1 MSWFVVIGG
10 LLFVGILIVLVRP
23 LLKQQGDG
31 AVDAMEV
38 RDLNLKVLRDQAAEL
53 EVSFR
58 DGLIEKATYEQAKH
72 ELERRTLDDVGQKSA
87 VVGLGKKKNALAVLL
102 AVLVPVAVF
111 SLYALLG
118 TPDAI
123 TGKPVVKSSPEG
135 EHALSAEQIS
145 AMVER
150 LALRLQENPN
160 DGQGWLMLG
169 RSYAV
174 LGRYPESAAAFGRA
188 LSMLPPDAQHYADFA
203 DIVAMAQ
210 GKRLTGEPEKLV
222 RRSLE
227 IDPNN
232 IKALALSGTIAFD
245 GQNYQ
250 LAIREWQKVVAL
262 VPEGSPVAAGIQG
275 SIRDAEN
282 RLAIS
287 GKQVD
292 ETKSQA
298 KNESAIVAKVA
309 GVVDLDPKFK
319 SSVKQDDTVFIFARA
334 VDGPKMPVAMLRK
347 KISDLPFKFS
357 LDDSM
362 SMTPQFKLSTVG
374 KVIVG
379 ARVSKSGDALARA
392 GDMEGISSAISVGT
406 ENVRIIIGNT
416 VQ

>member
-10 LLFVGILIVLVRP
+10 LLFVGILIVLIRP
-23 LLKQQGDG
+23 LLKQQGEAALD
-31 AVDAMEV
+31 AVEV

-53 EVSFR
+53 EVAFR
-58 DGLIEKATYEQAKH
+58 AGQLDKMAYEQAKQ
-72 ELERRTLDDVGQKSA
+72 ELERRTLDDVGQKTA
-87 VVGLGKKKNALAVLL
+87 AIGLGGKKNLLAVLL
-102 AVLVPVAVF
+102 VILVPAVVF
-111 SLYALLG
+111 SLYTLLG
-118 TPDAI
+118 TPNAI
-123 TGKPVVKSSPEG
+123 TGKAVAKGSPEG

-145 AMVER
+145 GMVER

-188 LSMLPPDAQHYADFA
+188 LAMLAPDAQHYADFA
-203 DIVAMAQ
+203 DIVAMSQ
-210 GKRLTGEPEKLV
+210 GKSLTGEPEKLV
-222 RRSLE
+222 RRALE

-245 GQNYQ
+245 RQNYQ

-262 VPEGSPVAAGIQG
+262 VPEGSPVAGGIQG

-298 KNESAIVAKVA
+298 KVENVIVAKVA
-309 GVVDLDPKFK
+309 GVLELDPKFK
-319 SSVKQDDTVFIFARA
+319 SSVTADDTVFIFARA

-347 KISDLPFKFS
+347 KVSDLPLKFS

-374 KVIVG
+374 KVLVG

-392 GDMEGISSAISVGT
+392 GDMEGMSGPISVGA
-406 ENVRIIIGNT
+406 ENVRIIIANV

>member
-31 AVDAMEV
+31 AVITMEI
-38 RDLNLKVLRDQAAEL
+38 RDLNLKVLRDQVAEL

-58 DGLIEKATYEQAKH
+58 DGQIDKTAYEQAKQ
-72 ELERRTLDDVGQKSA
+72 ELERRTLDDVGQKTA
-87 VVGLGKKKNALAVLL
+87 VVGLGKKKNVLAVLL
-102 AVLVPVAVF
+102 AVLVPVVVF

-123 TGKPVVKSSPEG
+123 TGKPVAKSSQEG

-210 GKRLTGEPEKLV
+210 GKSLTGEPEKLV

-232 IKALALSGTIAFD
+232 IKALALAGTIAFD
-245 GQNYQ
+245 RQNYQ
-250 LAIREWQKVVAL
+250 LAIREWQKVVAI
-262 VPEGSPVAAGIQG
+262 VPEGSSVAVGMLG

-292 ETKSQA
+292 ETKSLA
-298 KNESAIVAKVA
+298 KTESSIVAKVA
-309 GVVDLDPKFK
+309 GVVELDPKFK
-319 SSVKQDDTVFIFARA
+319 TSVTQGDTVFIFARA
-334 VDGPKMPVAMLRK
+334 VEGPKMPVAMLRIK
-347 KISDLPFKFS
+347 VSDLPFKFS

-379 ARVSKSGDALARA
+379 ARVSKSGDALSRT

-406 ENVRIIIGNT
+406 ENVRIIIST
-416 VQ
+416 IVQ